1 MVNDFALQ
9 GWALAEMTSN
19 QYQPIFNAPKDV
31 DLTRGKIVVIGPGT
45 GLGTCLIMPNAISGQ
60 SIYTSEAGHSTIPY
74 VSFENEQDQKLNEK
88 VVDVIVSHYQNNG
101 AKAITEH
108 LVSGTGIVNIYH
120 ALKEGK
126 IPADKKDRIPSEKI
140 EKLAQEGDKTT
151 LKTFDIFNAYL
162 GAHAGTMVATTKTQT
177 IFFCGGVMA
186 SPWIRSYLEN
196 TPYFT
201 EQFIPRSGLTEAM
214 KKVRIYASVDR
225 DMSTLGAVVYAKQMI
240 ENQRYQ
246 EKRLQADQDMLRL
259 LSSLQQFI
267 NHNCPAAK
275 EPMKKVV
282 AEVKKLQKRETGRN
296 RE

>member
-1 MVNDFALQ
+1 
-9 GWALAEMTSN
+9 MTPD
-19 QYQPIFNAPKDV
+19 QYQPIFNASKDV
-31 DLTRGKIVVIGPGT
+31 DLTQGKVVVIGPGT
-45 GLGTCLIMPNAISGQ
+45 GLGTCLIMPNGTTGQ

-74 VSFENEQDQKLNEK
+74 VSFADVQDQKLNEK
-88 VVDVIVSHYQNNG
+88 VLDVIVSHYKNNG
-101 AKAITEH
+101 AKAVTEH

-120 ALKEGK
+120 ALNDGK
-126 IPADKKDRIPSEKI
+126 IPTDKKDRIPSERI
-140 EKLAQEGDKTT
+140 ERLAQEGDKTA

-186 SPWIRSYLEN
+186 SPWIREYLEK

-214 KKVRIYASVDR
+214 KKVRIYASTDR

-240 ENQRYQ
+240 ETQKTQ
-246 EKRLQADQDMLRL
+246 EKRNQADQDMLRL

-267 NHNCPAAK
+267 NHNCPNAK

-282 AEVKKLQKRETGRN
+282 AEVKKLRKKEAGRSRE
-296 RE
+296 